1 MPLSLP
7 GASKF
12 TQVKRRSNID
22 FPSKRVLYAN
32 GESYNYG
39 GPIEVNNIDTIAY
52 DLDNVS
58 PRVNGVIKRRENGFA
73 RSRVKSRGWVV
84 KRTTT
89 WDLGPSPAPY
99 TIKREEL
106 YDPLDLNSA
115 FFDSV
120 AEQEL
125 LDDTLDNARV
135 RLDEVIANA
144 NANVSVLF
152 AERVKTIKMVAGRVI
167 SFGHAIVDAKN
178 RLRKLERNPQWT
190 KKLAHYKGHR
200 ISQVGK
206 YWLEFWFGWYPIIK
220 DIERALIHKPTKE
233 RYPAYG
239 VRLSTLT
246 GSSFNVHGVLVETK
260 TIFRVKLKADVT
272 VVDPGARLMAELGLA
287 NPLSTIW
294 ELISFSWLVDY
305 FFNIGTVLA
314 SYDAQIGVELS
325 NTSSTVSRERSAT
338 VKGGQVVFNSSS
350 TSVTQVVHEGTYH
363 TFHKSRS
370 SVLPEI
376 VPLSLRMGPG
386 DRQWLHILALLASRL
401 KRFI

>member
-1 MPLSLP
+1 MPLQLP
-7 GASKF
+7 GSSKF
-12 TQVKRRSNID
+12 TQINRKSYKDYPGR
-22 FPSKRVLYAN
+22 RVLYAN
-32 GESYNYG
+32 GESYDYNG
-39 GPIEVNNIDTIAY
+39 SVSVDDKDTIAY
-52 DLDNVS
+52 YIDNVS
-58 PRVNGVIKRRENGFA
+58 PRVNGKIRRRENEFA
-73 RSRVKSRGWVV
+73 RLRSRSRGWVV

-99 TIKREEL
+99 SIKREEL

-115 FFDSV
+115 FYNAA

-125 LDDTLDNARV
+125 LNKTLDMARV
-135 RLDEVIANA
+135 KLDEVIANA
-144 NANVSVLF
+144 NANVSVAF
-152 AERVKTIKMVAGRVI
+152 AERVKTVKMIAGRVI

-178 RLRKLERNPQWT
+178 RLRKLERNPKWVNQM
-190 KKLAHYKGHR
+190 ARYKGRR

-206 YWLEFWFGWYPIIK
+206 YWLEFWFGWYPLIK
-220 DIERALIHKPTKE
+220 DIETALSHQPTKE
-233 RYPAYG
+233 KYTATG
-239 VRLSTLT
+239 AWSTTLT
-246 GSSFNVHGVLVETK
+246 GSQNNVHGVLVETK
-260 TIFRVKLKADVT
+260 TTFRVKLKADVT
-272 VVDPGARLMAELGLA
+272 VVDPGSRLLAEWGLA

-305 FFNIGTVLA
+305 FVNIGTVLA
-314 SYDAQIGVELS
+314 SYDAQIGVQLS
-325 NTSSTVSRERSAT
+325 STSSTISKEQTAT

-370 SVLPEI
+370 TVLPEI

-386 DRQWLHILALLASRL
+386 DRQWLHILALLATRL